1 MLHGHRSKHLK
12 VLQGPRMAFKNLQ
25 AFRRGF
31 AGWENLQA
39 FRRGFAGWE
48 NLQAFRR
55 GFAGWETLK
64 CFENG
69 FRHEGRKAQRNTKEE
84 KKLWLC
90 VSHYVFRFSDFHSGW
105 SLFRR
110 RRTRP
115 AVVNPHQSHIVSTHV
130 VGADTD
136 H

>member
-12 VLQGPRMAFKNLQ
+12 VLQGPRMAFK
-25 AFRRGF
+25 
-31 AGWENLQA
+31 NLQA

-84 KKLWLC
+84 KSSGFGFR
-90 VSHYVFRFSDFHSGW
+90 VSRLVDSPV
-105 SLFRR
+105 RR
-110 RRTRP
+110 GL
-115 AVVNPHQSHIVSTHV
+115 SC
-130 VGADTD
+130 
-136 H
+136 